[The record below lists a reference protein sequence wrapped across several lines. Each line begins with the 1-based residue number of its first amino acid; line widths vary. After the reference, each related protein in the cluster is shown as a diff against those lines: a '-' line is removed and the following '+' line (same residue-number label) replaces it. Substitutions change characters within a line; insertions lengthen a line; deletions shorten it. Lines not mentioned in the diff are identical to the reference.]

1 MLVDICVCK
10 IRIIQNGLILK
21 NREQYGTVVKA
32 DLVECVYKKVG
43 FTRQEAAEAVEIIL
57 NEIKI
62 SLASGEDVR
71 ISGFAGFHLR
81 DKKARNARNPR
92 SGKAVLIGAR
102 RVLTFKPSQQLLI
115 TTNRSMYESKD
126 TG

>member
-1 MLVDICVCK
+1 M
-10 IRIIQNGLILK
+10 ILK
-21 NREQYGTVVKA
+21 NRERYGTVVKA

-43 FTRQEAAEAVEIIL
+43 FTRQEAMEAVEIIL

-62 SLASGEDVR
+62 VLASGQDVR

-81 DKKARNARNPR
+81 DKNARNARNPR
-92 SGKAVLIGAR
+92 SGEPVRIRAR

-115 TTNRSMYESKD
+115 STNRLTHEPKD
-126 TG
+126 SG

>member
-1 MLVDICVCK
+1 M
-10 IRIIQNGLILK
+10 ILK
-21 NREQYGTVVKA
+21 NIEQFGTVVKA

-43 FTRQEAAEAVEIIL
+43 FARKEAVEAVEIIF

-62 SLASGEDVR
+62 SLAKGDDVR

-81 DKKARNARNPR
+81 EKKARNARNPR
-92 SGKAVLIGAR
+92 SGEPVRIGAR

-115 TTNRSMYESKD
+115 STNRLTHESKD
-126 TG
+126 T

>member
-1 MLVDICVCK
+1 MT
-10 IRIIQNGLILK
+10 LK
-21 NREQYGTVVKA
+21 NIEQYGTVVKA

-43 FTRQEAAEAVEIIL
+43 FTRHEAAEAVETIL

-62 SLASGEDVR
+62 SLASGNDVR

-81 DKKARNARNPR
+81 EKKARNARNPR
-92 SGKAVLIGAR
+92 SGEVVLIRAR

-115 TTNRSMYESKD
+115 TTNRLVHESKD
-126 TG
+126 TR

>member
-1 MLVDICVCK
+1 LT
-10 IRIIQNGLILK
+10 LK
-21 NREQYGTVVKA
+21 NIEQYGTVVKA

-43 FTRQEAAEAVEIIL
+43 FTRHEAAEAVETIL

-62 SLASGEDVR
+62 SLASGNDVR

-81 DKKARNARNPR
+81 EKNARNARNPR
-92 SGKAVLIGAR
+92 SGEVVLIRAR

-115 TTNRSMYESKD
+115 TTNRLVHESKD
-126 TG
+126 TR